1 MSEIKVMKQKDM
13 QQVTAQ
19 QKVIGIAVKVIIYAF
34 LLLMALIIIFPF
46 YWMIISS
53 LKSLAEYKLSVPTL
67 FPREIIW
74 SNYLQAF
81 TKAELLKL
89 FKKKIFNLMLQIP
102 AK

>member
-1 MSEIKVMKQKDM
+1 M
-13 QQVTAQ
+13 A
-19 QKVIGIAVKVIIYAF
+19 IIV
-34 LLLMALIIIFPF
+34 IFPF

-67 FPREIIW
+67 FPQHIIW

-89 FKKKIFNLMLQIP
+89 FKNTVIVESSLSVRVSW
-102 AK
+102 